1 MNTKE
6 LGLNIQK
13 ARKERGLTQIELAK
27 KIDKSKRTLQHYEAG
42 TVNIPLDVLSKIEDA
57 LDVPFVKPRIRKND
71 NYKTFID
78 FLETININVTETT
91 DGFFV
96 SCDDISE
103 DKTYKFTILAPE
115 YLCDVLRL
123 VRMSDYVRLRD
134 QYGRVYNADTFLITP
149 QWQTQGNLAS
159 VEVEYQTDTVVK
171 KLGYGYTPQD
181 TGDYNSDFNNDF
193 NNQ

>member
-103 DKTYKFTILAPE
+103 DKTYKFTITTQEFAILKE
-115 YLCDVLRL
+115 KINSMVKNEFKYLKPDAREVLQL
-123 VRMSDYVRLRD
+123 
-134 QYGRVYNADTFLITP
+134 
-149 QWQTQGNLAS
+149 
-159 VEVEYQTDTVVK
+159 
-171 KLGYGYTPQD
+171 
-181 TGDYNSDFNNDF
+181 FNERNRIE
-193 NNQ
+193 